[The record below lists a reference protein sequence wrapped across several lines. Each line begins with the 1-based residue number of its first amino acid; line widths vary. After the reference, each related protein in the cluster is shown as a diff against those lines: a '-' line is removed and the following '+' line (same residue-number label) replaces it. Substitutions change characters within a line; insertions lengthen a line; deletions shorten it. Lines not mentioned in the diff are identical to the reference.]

1 MPQVPARAQDEDV
14 AQMLDDAAMAF
25 EKKYERVEKK
35 PLGEGTYG
43 EVYKAVD
50 RATNTVVAM
59 KRMKLD
65 QEDEGVP
72 STAIR
77 EVSLLKELNH
87 PNIVKLMD
95 VFCSQK
101 KLFLIFE
108 FVEQDMKKYFKLHGY
123 SQISPSGPKQWTLP
137 QNIIKSFIFQLLR
150 GVEYCHSHRI
160 VHRDLKP
167 QNLLIDKHGHLKIAD
182 FGLARAFAIPIP
194 KYTHEV
200 VTVWYRAPEI
210 LLGSQKYSIM
220 VDVWSAGAIFGEL
233 ATGQPMFPGDSEID
247 TIFKIFQKLGTPDD
261 GVWKGIDALP
271 DFKKTFPKWKT
282 KGLDKI
288 EGVATAL
295 GPQGVKLLE
304 GLLKYQPHERISCRA
319 SLEHPYFEDVDH
331 SIIPSVAHCEDED
344 ML

>member
-1 MPQVPARAQDEDV
+1 MPQAPIPQEEDV
-14 AQMLDDAAMAF
+14 ATMLDEAAKAF
-25 EKKYERVEKK
+25 EHKYERVEKK

-50 RATNTVVAM
+50 RSTNTVVAM

-77 EVSLLKELNH
+77 EVSLLKELSH
-87 PNIVKLMD
+87 PNIVQLMD

-123 SQISPSGPKQWTLP
+123 TQLSATGPKQWTLP
-137 QNIIKSFIFQLLR
+137 QKIIKSFIYQLLR

-160 VHRDLKP
+160 IHRDLKP
-167 QNLLIDKHGHLKIAD
+167 QNLLIDRHGHLKIAD
-182 FGLARAFAIPIP
+182 FGLARAFVIPIP

-210 LLGSQKYSIM
+210 LLGSQKYSVM

-261 GVWKGIDALP
+261 SVWKGIDGLP
-271 DFKKTFPKWKT
+271 DFKKTFPKWKR
-282 KGLDKI
+282 KGLEAI
-288 EGVATAL
+288 EGVQQAL
-295 GPQGVKLLE
+295 GVDGVDLLE
-304 GLLKYQPHERISCRA
+304 QMLKYAPCERMSCRRG
-319 SLEHPYFEDVDH
+319 LDHKYFNDLDH
-331 SIIPSVAHCEDED
+331 STLPNIPNDDTD
-344 ML
+344 MI